1 MLFGRGN
8 WAVFGIES
16 GTIDKFQKALSD
28 PLTVFEVSQLAAS
41 ITTKFQ
47 SVAQTGINPF
57 GAPRLDELLTDPVI
71 INDLS
76 DFLLQTDEDS
86 DYVVSSDDINLVTS
100 NMQFMGSE
108 ADFSLG
114 NNKYGFWMVSN
125 EYEDP
130 TDPTSKKEQISYTD
144 MERPFKFLNKDEKQ
158 GVEERVLATSILNRS
173 QFAVLVDFQHG
184 RVYVASSN
192 VDEVTAVNELLM
204 KLGAKT
210 FPLVWDFGTSF
221 WPSMF
226 LNKVSAETHFRAEF
240 KERADQLAKL
250 PADAVEKLEDKQ
262 MEKIVN
268 NFFALSKL
276 DSEVWVGLTTPSK
289 IRIHKPIDAV
299 GVAHPSVAYSLLNM
313 SNDAEIAS
321 AGVVF
326 QEVVIKQSKLGEKLY
341 RNDLFTIDV
350 NDNAN
355 LQEAGA
361 AMLRGFDLPQ
371 FKKEIKTT
379 IKAKGRIEPRDY
391 WYLWLDGIHTSILE
405 FINNVTDVLDI
416 DKVKY
421 GLLVPDYTVQ
431 DEVEVNE
438 QD

>member
-1 MLFGRGN
+1 MLFARGQ
-8 WAVFGIES
+8 WAVFGIEAS
-16 GTIDKFQKALSD
+16 TMDNFQKALTD

-47 SVAQTGINPF
+47 SVAQTGITPY
-57 GAPRLDELLTDPVI
+57 GSPRLDETLTDTEVI
-71 INDLS
+71 SSMSEML
-76 DFLLQTDEDS
+76 TEMDEDS
-86 DYVVSSDDINLVTS
+86 YLIREEDIALITENLKFIGSIEDY
-100 NMQFMGSE
+100 
-108 ADFSLG
+108 SLG

-130 TDPTSKKEQISYTD
+130 TDPASKKEQIAYTD
-144 MERPFKFLNKDEKQ
+144 MERPFKFLVKEEKKS
-158 GVEERVLATSILNRS
+158 VEERVLATSILNRS
-173 QFAVLVDFQHG
+173 QFPVLVDFQHG

-192 VDEVTAVNELLM
+192 ADDVNSVNELLA

-210 FPLVWDFGTSF
+210 FPLVWDFGTSY
-221 WPSMF
+221 WPSIF
-226 LNKVSAETHFRAEF
+226 LNKVAADTHFRADF

-313 SNDAEIAS
+313 SNDAEVAS

-326 QEVVIKQSKLGEKLY
+326 QEVVIKNTKVGEKLY
-341 RNDLFTIDV
+341 RNDLFTIDI
-350 NDNAN
+350 NDNVN

-371 FKKEIKTT
+371 FKKEVKTT
-379 IKAKGRIEPRDY
+379 IKAKGRMEPRDY
-391 WYLWLDGIHTSILE
+391 WYLWLDGIHNSILE
-405 FINNVTDVLDI
+405 FIDNVTDVLEI
-416 DKVKY
+416 DKAKY
-421 GLLVPDYTVQ
+421 GLLVPDYTVH
-431 DEVEVNE
+431 DEVDVNE
-438 QD
+438 